1 MTAGQFFV
9 SILFAAIASLGLK
22 GHADVTPD
30 DDACL
35 RGGEVIA
42 DVVKERGPG
51 GRLVAAIDIPATPS
65 VVWAVMLDC
74 EQAPNYVPGLDA
86 CQILESST
94 DGSFDVREHR
104 IRWIALLPRMTL
116 QFRSDYEFEREI
128 RVARTGGDLA
138 DMRGTWTLEPI
149 DGGQATRLH
158 YDFQMVPSSLLPS
171 GMVRA
176 GLLRDTPKVLKA
188 VRTEV
193 ARVSAL

>member
-1 MTAGQFFV
+1 MTAGQLFY
-9 SILFAAIASLGLK
+9 SILFAAIASIGLK

-30 DDACL
+30 DDARL
-35 RGGEVIA
+35 RRGEVIA

-65 VVWAVMLDC
+65 AVWAVMLDC
-74 EQAPNYVPGLDA
+74 EQAPDYVPGLDA
-86 CQILESST
+86 CSILESSP
-94 DGSFDVREHR
+94 DGSFDMREHR

-116 QFRSDYEFEREI
+116 QFRSDYAFEREI

-138 DMRGTWTLEPI
+138 DMQGTWTLEPI
-149 DGGQATRLH
+149 DDGQGTRLH
-158 YDFQMVPSSLLPS
+158 YDFRMVPSTLLPS
-171 GMVRA
+171 GLVRA